1 MLLALIYQL
10 NIEYDSKSV
19 NNFWQYHCHIF
30 EDTLKKDGRKLRSE
44 STSDHILNTAIK
56 IARKGNIDNMSF
68 NSIAKEANIGTRTI
82 FRHFKDQETLQES
95 LDQKLGEEFS
105 SSFSEINKADNLERR
120 IENVSSTLIK
130 LYVKNQNILRWNL
143 RNIWRDKNLRQNM
156 FSWNQILRNFVYS
169 ILPEIKEKKKS
180 EREIIFECM
189 SFLFFLRLNV
199 VQNLNHEQIKE
210 IFILNTTQYLS

>member
-1 MLLALIYQL
+1 M
-10 NIEYDSKSV
+10 NK
-19 NNFWQYHCHIF
+19 
-30 EDTLKKDGRKLRSE
+30 LKKDGRKLRSE

-56 IARKGNIDNMSF
+56 IARKGDIDSMSF

-82 FRHFKDQETLQES
+82 FRHFKDQESLQDS
-95 LDQKLGEEFS
+95 LDQKLGEEFIS
-105 SSFSEINKADNLERR
+105 YFSKINKEDNLEKR

-130 LYVKNQNILRWNL
+130 FFVKNQNIIRWTL

-199 VQNLNHEQIKE
+199 VQGLNDKQIKE
-210 IFILNTTQYLS
+210 IFILNASKYLS

>member
-1 MLLALIYQL
+1 M
-10 NIEYDSKSV
+10 NK
-19 NNFWQYHCHIF
+19 
-30 EDTLKKDGRKLRSE
+30 LKKDGRKLRSE
-44 STSDHILNTAIK
+44 STADHILNTAIK
-56 IARKGNIDNMSF
+56 IARKGDIDTMSF

-82 FRHFKDQETLQES
+82 FRHFKDQESLQDS
-95 LDQKLGEEFS
+95 LDQKLGEEFTS
-105 SSFSEINKADNLERR
+105 YFSKISKEDNLERR
-120 IENVSSTLIK
+120 IENVSSTLIQFF
-130 LYVKNQNILRWNL
+130 VKNQNIIRWTL

-199 VQNLNHEQIKE
+199 VQGLNQEQINE
-210 IFILNTTQYLS
+210 IFILNTKKYLR

>member
-1 MLLALIYQL
+1 M
-10 NIEYDSKSV
+10 NK
-19 NNFWQYHCHIF
+19 
-30 EDTLKKDGRKLRSE
+30 LKKDGRKLRSE

-56 IARKGNIDNMSF
+56 IARKGNIDSMSF
-68 NSIAKEANIGTRTI
+68 NSIAKEADIGTRTI
-82 FRHFKDQETLQES
+82 FRHFKDQESLQDS
-95 LDQKLGEEFS
+95 LDQKLGEEFTS
-105 SSFSEINKADNLERR
+105 YFSKINKEDNLETR
-120 IENVSSTLIK
+120 IENLSSTLIQF
-130 LYVKNQNILRWNL
+130 YVKNQNIIRWTL

-199 VQNLNHEQIKE
+199 IQGLNQEQINE
-210 IFILNTTQYLS
+210 IFILNTKKYLR

>member
-1 MLLALIYQL
+1 M
-10 NIEYDSKSV
+10 NK
-19 NNFWQYHCHIF
+19 
-30 EDTLKKDGRKLRSE
+30 LKKDGRKLRSE
-44 STSDHILNTAIK
+44 STADHILNTAIK

-82 FRHFKDQETLQES
+82 FRHFKDQESLQES
-95 LDQKLGEEFS
+95 LDQKLGEEFTS
-105 SSFSEINKADNLERR
+105 YFSEINKEDNLEKR
-120 IENVSSTLIK
+120 IKNVSSTLIQFF
-130 LYVKNQNILRWNL
+130 VNNQNIIRWTL

-156 FSWNQILRNFVYS
+156 FSWNKVLRNFVYS

-199 VQNLNHEQIKE
+199 VQGLNQEQIID
-210 IFILNTTQYLS
+210 IFILNTKKYLS